1 MFSIS
6 FTGCLR
12 SKQEAFKCAEIMG
25 MEVQQMERKGKNTD
39 LVSCLI
45 RTLKEVQVS
54 QVNNI
59 SFRYAMAGN
68 QITYKCLKEHF
79 FKPWYEYHVAVD
91 TYEEDITNGRI
102 DLAALLRSHFG
113 IDEACTGS
121 FSDITVGHT

>member
-1 MFSIS
+1 
-6 FTGCLR
+6 
-12 SKQEAFKCAEIMG
+12 
-25 MEVQQMERKGKNTD
+25 MERKGKNTD

-68 QITYKCLKEHF
+68 QITYKCLKEHS

-91 TYEEDITNGRI
+91 TSEEDITNGRI

-113 IDEACTGS
+113 IDETCTGS
-121 FSDITVGHT
+121 FSDITVGHTVQLPRRRTSSHNLAKVKMRIPTYPKSEF